1 MLEYIGYLASV
12 IVLISLL
19 MSSVKKLRWI
29 NLFGSLTFV
38 IYGFLIK
45 AYPIAILNIGTVS
58 INIYFLIKMANT
70 KSYFKILEIDKKSN
84 YLDHFLELHK
94 DDLRRFIDIDKI
106 DIENADLRFY
116 ILRDIIPAGVFSGKR
131 YDDHTLLIELDYVSP
146 PYRDFSFGKYL
157 YTQEKSLFLNKG
169 YKRLI
174 TLTDNKIHKDYLLKM
189 GFSRNEALDQ
199 QNQLAYE
206 INL

>member
-1 MLEYIGYLASV
+1 LS
-12 IVLISLL
+12 
-19 MSSVKKLRWI
+19 
-29 NLFGSLTFV
+29 
-38 IYGFLIK
+38 
-45 AYPIAILNIGTVS
+45 
-58 INIYFLIKMANT
+58 
-70 KSYFKILEIDKKSN
+70 
-84 YLDHFLELHK
+84 
-94 DDLRRFIDIDKI
+94 RFIEIDKI

-131 YDDHTLLIELDYVSP
+131 YDDQTLLIELDYVSP

-174 TLTDNKIHKDYLLKM
+174 TLTDNNIHKDYLLKM

-199 QNQLAYE
+199 ENQLAYE

>member
-84 YLDHFLELHK
+84 YFDHFLELHK
-94 DDLRRFIDIDKI
+94 DDLSRFIDIDKI